1 MDTKVV
7 FYIGRFSGDDEEEQ
21 NSNDLQ
27 NNICISSKYIKTYE
41 APKKIITKEN
51 IQNKYE
57 QYIDFIINVF
67 W

>member
-7 FYIGRFSGDDEEEQ
+7 FYIGRFSGDDEQEQ
-21 NSNDLQ
+21 DSNDLQ
-27 NNICISSKYIKTYE
+27 NNISISYKYIRTYE

>member
-1 MDTKVV
+1 MATKVV

-21 NSNDLQ
+21 NNNDVK
-27 NNICISSKYIKTYE
+27 NNVISSSHIKTFE

-51 IQNKYE
+51 INNKYE
-57 QYIDFIINVF
+57 QYIDFIINVL